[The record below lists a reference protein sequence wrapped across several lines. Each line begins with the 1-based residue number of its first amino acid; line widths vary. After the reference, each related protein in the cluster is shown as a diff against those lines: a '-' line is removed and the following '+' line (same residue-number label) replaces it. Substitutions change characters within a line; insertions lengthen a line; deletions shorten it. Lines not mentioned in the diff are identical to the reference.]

1 MQSPPVKALG
11 DTAGIQSTRA
21 MVVVLVGVFA
31 FGLTAGAVL
40 SGAKLPLLTIAED
53 TPFVATVDHAEGTN
67 LYILVEVDEGDNDEE
82 VLVEHI
88 LYEFFFS
95 ASDRGGLITWDFG
108 DGSTATGPVVN
119 HSYAEPGVYG
129 VRSMETLEGL
139 TTTQMLVVT
148 VHLESEAEVDN
159 MECVC
164 APTAKDTVIVLS
176 EFEGTSTLEGFV
188 QVEHDGSSESCS
200 LRNPLQECHLRVLLQ
215 RLNGGDVV
223 EESVLFDDT
232 FRTNEQV
239 VDFSFADSTLAPGER
254 WQLRLETDQLRDWH
268 KPTAAWSTTAPVN

>member
-1 MQSPPVKALG
+1 MALG

-40 SGAKLPLLTIAED
+40 SGAKLPFLTIAED

-139 TTTQMLVVT
+139 TTTQTLVVT

-200 LRNPLQECHLRVLLQ
+200 LRNRFKNAIFASCC
-215 RLNGGDVV
+215 NG
-223 EESVLFDDT
+223 
-232 FRTNEQV
+232 
-239 VDFSFADSTLAPGER
+239 
-254 WQLRLETDQLRDWH
+254 
-268 KPTAAWSTTAPVN
+268 